1 MFHLAKKMNCL
12 FRLEAICRSKAIQGT
27 RNLPAGIKLFIN
39 VIRHY
44 TEQNFQ
50 IAIDDFG
57 HGYFMQKPDSM
68 LKDPADEVKALI
80 CQCNCKVNTQRRDI
94 YLWNEIGSIVHRE
107 QPDMTDKSGESI
119 YSAFHHAPSL
129 SEFCVISKDGHTE
142 GLITRRSLKKENDLP
157 VQVIPV

>member
-1 MFHLAKKMNCL
+1 MNCL

-44 TEQNFQ
+44 TKQNFQ

-68 LKDPADEVKALI
+68 MKDPADEVKALI
-80 CQCNCKVNTQRRDI
+80 CQCNRKVNTQRRDI
-94 YLWNEIGSIVHRE
+94 YLWNEIDSIVHRE
-107 QPDMTDKSGESI
+107 QLVMTDKSGESV
-119 YSAFHHAPSL
+119 YSAFHHDPISL
-129 SEFCVISKDGHTE
+129 GILCDFQGWTY
-142 GLITRRSLKKENDLP
+142 RRADYQKKPEKRK
-157 VQVIPV
+157 